1 MRQKPFVPSPDQL
14 AAVEAVRE
22 WWADKSR
29 QTFVLTGHAGTGKTS
44 LMRFILAR
52 HAGPAI
58 VGAPTGKAAHRLRST
73 GVAAS
78 TIHKLAYEFRGDDDL
93 GKLLFEFKGLE
104 RSDALVVIDEASM
117 IDAVVYNDLL
127 GRGYRMLFVGDPGQL
142 PPIGES
148 PGILD
153 TPDFHL
159 TEIHRQD
166 KGPLLD
172 FCHAVRAGEYLPKS
186 NNEVWL
192 WPRWDEGG
200 VREILAQVDVVL
212 CYKNSTRRRLNLEML
227 KLRGLIKDGD
237 KPSDLWPQLLGKKF
251 RVVGLRNCPRLD
263 IYNGT
268 EAEFTLRD
276 YFGDTLYGSID
287 TGFDTVD
294 LDIDARGFLAED
306 IPSEVRK
313 ERGILLFDFGY
324 ALTVHKSQGSEW
336 ENVAVYDDTGGTI
349 QHQSRWNYT
358 AATRAKSALVW
369 IHNGPEPTGPRKTIA
384 VA

>member
-1 MRQKPFVPSPDQL
+1 MIQKPFVPNEGQL
-14 AAVEAVRE
+14 AAADAIRE
-22 WWADKSR
+22 WWRSDR
-29 QTFVLTGHAGTGKTS
+29 QTFVLTGYAGTGKTS
-44 LMRFILAR
+44 LMKYILAR
-52 HAGPAI
+52 HPGPAI

-78 TIHKLAYEFRGDDDL
+78 TIHKLAYEFRGQDDL
-93 GKLLFEFKGLE
+93 DKLLFEFKGLD

-117 IDAVVYNDLL
+117 IDTKVYEDLL

-153 TPDFHL
+153 TPDAHL
-159 TEIHRQD
+159 EKIERQED
-166 KGPLLD
+166 GGLLD
-172 FCHAVRAGEYLPKS
+172 FCHALRGGQYLPKS

-192 WPRWDEGG
+192 WPRCDEEG
-200 VREILAQVDVVL
+200 VATILANSDVVL
-212 CYKNSTRRRLNLEML
+212 CYKNSTRCRLNLQML
-227 KLRGLIKDGD
+227 KLRGLIEEGS
-237 KPSDLWPQLLGKKF
+237 KPAELWPQLLGKKF

-263 IYNGT
+263 IYNGS

-276 YFGDTLYGSID
+276 YCGDSLYGEIS

-313 ERGILLFDFGY
+313 ERGVLLFDFGY

-336 ENVAVYDDTGGTI
+336 PNVAVYDDTSGTI
-349 QHQSRWNYT
+349 QHQARWNYT
-358 AATRAKSALVW
+358 AATRAKSRLTW
-369 IHNGPEPTGPRKTIA
+369 IHNGPGPYGPKKNISPA
-384 VA
+384 